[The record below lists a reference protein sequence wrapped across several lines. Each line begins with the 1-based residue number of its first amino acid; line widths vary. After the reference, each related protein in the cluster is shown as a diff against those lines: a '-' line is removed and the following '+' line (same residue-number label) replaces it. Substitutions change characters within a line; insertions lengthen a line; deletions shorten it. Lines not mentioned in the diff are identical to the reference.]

1 VYKLPITEKTRHSDK
16 MLQTTTNTK
25 SKENRRSKSGYI
37 IASYLQ
43 YASAQTDKLLSHLY
57 IALLRLLWIFTQTQ
71 LSLSHD
77 EDAHL

>member
-1 VYKLPITEKTRHSDK
+1 

-25 SKENRRSKSGYI
+25 SKENRRSKSGNI

-71 LSLSHD
+71 LSLSQD